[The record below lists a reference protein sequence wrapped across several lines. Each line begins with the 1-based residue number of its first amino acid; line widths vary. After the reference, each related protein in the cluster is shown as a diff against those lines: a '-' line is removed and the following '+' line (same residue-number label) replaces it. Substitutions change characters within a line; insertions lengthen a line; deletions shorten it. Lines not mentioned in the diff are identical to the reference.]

1 MFLVIDFIIYR
12 KCGLPAYALA
22 TTIDDAHQAI
32 TEVVRGHDLL
42 AFTPLQI
49 YLCKLLEFPI
59 PNFLHL
65 PIIINKDGRKLSKQ
79 SKASAL
85 PKNNCAHVLIRALE
99 DLGQDIPN
107 SLVAEKLNYV
117 WKWAIE
123 NWDVTKIPRY
133 QTIPFI
139 LS

>member
-1 MFLVIDFIIYR
+1 MVHFFVSKITFCNLKK
-12 KCGLPAYALA
+12 KCLSINENCG
-22 TTIDDAHQAI
+22 D
-32 TEVVRGHDLL
+32 
-42 AFTPLQI
+42 
-49 YLCKLLEFPI
+49 
-59 PNFLHL
+59 
-65 PIIINKDGRKLSKQ
+65 IIINKDGHKLSKQ
-79 SKASAL
+79 SRARAL
-85 PKNNCAHVLIRALE
+85 PKNNCAHVLIRALR

-123 NWDVTKIPRY
+123 NWDVTKIPKY